1 MAARPDAIA
10 RNYHLRHRA
19 LRREVERRLGL
30 AYDRVREDDIRASY
44 AAFVPVAARTITA
57 AQGSLQTLTRAYIRG
72 IGRFDPE
79 PTPKLAGR
87 SEAGTMTEAL
97 TGIMPFILG
106 AIGRGESPQTALT
119 IGASYIDRMADNELT
134 RVVDAEIDAQVK
146 TQRVTGWIGTTF
158 GATDEC
164 VGNEGPHTF
173 DEEIYRH
180 PFCRCQRDLIFEDV
194 EYTVPAISFG
204 AAA

>member
-1 MAARPDAIA
+1 VAKRPDLIA
-10 RNYHLRHRA
+10 RNYHLRHRQVRA
-19 LRREVERRLGL
+19 EVERRLAA

-44 AAFVPVAARTITA
+44 AAFVLVAARTIGA

-72 IGRFDPE
+72 VGGFEPA
-79 PTPKLAGR
+79 PTPKAVGR

-106 AIGRGESPQTALT
+106 AIARGESPQTALT
-119 IGASYIDRMADNELT
+119 IGASYVDRMADNELT
-134 RVVDAEIDAQVK
+134 RVVDQEIEAQVK

-158 GATDEC
+158 GSVDEC
-164 VGNEGPHTF
+164 ASNEGPHTF
-173 DEEIYRH
+173 DEEMYRH

-194 EYTVPAISFG
+194 EYTVPQINVRP
-204 AAA
+204 